1 MLAAPSPEP
10 FLPNLFSRTLSPKPL
25 PSSPFSQGSFP
36 FEPPLKPCI
45 KGLGLTAPCY
55 RTLPAV
61 HGLPPMVRHPRLGA
75 RKISF
80 RMASA
85 CHKSLLAELENNNY
99 LINKVFKKNSIQDL
113 EFLSVFD

>member
-1 MLAAPSPEP
+1 
-10 FLPNLFSRTLSPKPL
+10 
-25 PSSPFSQGSFP
+25 
-36 FEPPLKPCI
+36 
-45 KGLGLTAPCY
+45 
-55 RTLPAV
+55 
-61 HGLPPMVRHPRLGA
+61 MVRHPRLGA